1 MTVSGAG
8 VASGGGGAGG
18 GAGGDKGS
26 GGASI
31 RGSSTG
37 RAWANLARLL
47 ALFCSCSLSRSRS
60 RRRRSCSSKQREHTG
75 VLAELRP
82 LAEQAPYPSTLTLSQ
97 SGLGD
102 ILPSLRHQTEPSQGS
117 TELTKHKPG
126 PHHWGTHSLGQE
138 VGEAKD
144 RGARS
149 GRLG

>member
-60 RRRRSCSSKQREHTG
+60 RRRRSCSSKQRQHTS
-75 VLAELRP
+75 VLAELTS
-82 LAEQAPYPSTLTLSQ
+82 LGPYPVTLTLSQ

-102 ILPSLRHQTEPSQGS
+102 ILPSLRHQTQPSMPSQGS
-117 TELTKHKPG
+117 TEPTKHKPG
-126 PHHWGTHSLGQE
+126 PYHWGTHSLGQE
-138 VGEAKD
+138 VGEPKH
-144 RGARS
+144 RGVRS
-149 GRLG
+149 GRLS